1 MTRPGRP
8 RRWLRWVRR
17 RSTNL
22 SHRASGPP
30 ATPGPT
36 LPTKQPA
43 WNAPTV
49 IDWRAAGL
57 LTTPAQRWRGNGG
70 QR

>member
-1 MTRPGRP
+1 MPTGHSDDPSP
-8 RRWLRWVRR
+8 D
-17 RSTNL
+17 SD
-22 SHRASGPP
+22 GPDE
-30 ATPGPT
+30 TFCNY
-36 LPTKQPA
+36 KQPA